1 MSMNFLQDPYNF
13 NEQNIFTISTQHD
26 KLKKFI
32 PR

>member
-13 NEQNIFTISTQHD
+13 NEQNIFTIIAQHD